1 MMGDLVY
8 WLAIIA
14 VILAA
19 LNLVATFSS
28 TTIRATITDKKM
40 DETPSNERLKELVTS
55 ICEEQDK
62 LMRVKGM
69 SREMN
74 ASIAAKLEPL
84 KTPIYV
90 LRQILGYADFPQSRM
105 QAYWL
110 ASFKTSPTDFLSE
123 CIVQIK
129 NGDIP
134 VDDLNLRCYLIDFY
148 SEMITASE

>member
-1 MMGDLVY
+1 
-8 WLAIIA
+8 
-14 VILAA
+14 
-19 LNLVATFSS
+19 
-28 TTIRATITDKKM
+28 
-40 DETPSNERLKELVTS
+40 
-55 ICEEQDK
+55 
-62 LMRVKGM
+62 M

-134 VDDLNLRCYLIDFY
+134 VYDLNLRYSLIDFY
-148 SEMITASE
+148 SEMITAYE

>member
-1 MMGDLVY
+1 
-8 WLAIIA
+8 
-14 VILAA
+14 
-19 LNLVATFSS
+19 
-28 TTIRATITDKKM
+28 M

-74 ASIAAKLEPL
+74 ASIASKLEPL

-90 LRQILGYADFPQSRM
+90 LQQMLGYAVFPQSRV

-134 VDDLNLRCYLIDFY
+134 VDDLNLRCSLIDFY
-148 SEMITASE
+148 SEITSAYKS

>member
-1 MMGDLVY
+1 
-8 WLAIIA
+8 
-14 VILAA
+14 
-19 LNLVATFSS
+19 
-28 TTIRATITDKKM
+28 
-40 DETPSNERLKELVTS
+40 
-55 ICEEQDK
+55 
-62 LMRVKGM
+62 M

-74 ASIAAKLEPL
+74 ASIAAELEPL

-110 ASFKTSPTDFLSE
+110 ASFKTSPNDFLSE

-134 VDDLNLRCYLIDFY
+134 VDDLNLRYSLIDFY
-148 SEMITASE
+148 SEMITAYE

>member
-1 MMGDLVY
+1 M
-8 WLAIIA
+8 A
-14 VILAA
+14 
-19 LNLVATFSS
+19 SEQC
-28 TTIRATITDKKM
+28 R
-40 DETPSNERLKELVTS
+40 ERLNNLVTS
-55 ICEEQDK
+55 ICEEQEK

-74 ASIAAKLEPL
+74 ASIASKLEPL

-90 LRQILGYADFPQSRM
+90 LRQMLGYADYPKGRV

-110 ASFKTSPTDFLSE
+110 ASFKASPPEYLSE

-134 VDDLNLRCYLIDFY
+134 VDDHDLLRSLIDFY
-148 SEMITASE
+148 SEMITSY